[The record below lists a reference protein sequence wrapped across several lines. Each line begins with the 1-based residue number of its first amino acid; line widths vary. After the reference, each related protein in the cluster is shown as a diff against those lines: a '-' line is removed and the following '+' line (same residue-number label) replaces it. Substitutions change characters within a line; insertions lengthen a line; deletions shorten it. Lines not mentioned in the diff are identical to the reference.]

1 MEGDIAQMG
10 QFIGAGLAAGH
21 RCVDEGETAPLR
33 FGVRL
38 ASHPRRGRGVI
49 DEYRAGLHPFER
61 AVGADCHRA
70 QVVVV
75 ADAELSATLEGL
87 DIQEPTWWA
96 TVVGVG
102 VLLFTA
108 TTVLVTL
115 HNTLNRIFKVG
126 TAQTAGAGIWKMIR
140 DRFVSLSLVITIA
153 FILLVSLMVDA
164 MITAFGAIAVRYG
177 GEWATFMVKFDSIVL
192 DVGANTILFALFF
205 RYLPD
210 IRLAWKDIWF
220 GALLTAVLFSVGKH
234 LIALIIGNSTAADM
248 YEAAGSVLVLML
260 WIYYASAIFLF
271 GATFTFTRAQLMKP
285 NVA

>member
-1 MEGDIAQMG
+1 
-10 QFIGAGLAAGH
+10 
-21 RCVDEGETAPLR
+21 
-33 FGVRL
+33 
-38 ASHPRRGRGVI
+38 VI
-49 DEYRAGLHPFER
+49 
-61 AVGADCHRA
+61 
-70 QVVVV
+70 
-75 ADAELSATLEGL
+75 
-87 DIQEPTWWA
+87 
-96 TVVGVG
+96 
-102 VLLFTA
+102 
-108 TTVLVTL
+108 
-115 HNTLNRIFKVG
+115 
-126 TAQTAGAGIWKMIR
+126 
-140 DRFVSLSLVITIA
+140 
-153 FILLVSLMVDA
+153 
-164 MITAFGAIAVRYG
+164 ITAFGAIAVRYG

-192 DVGANTILFALFF
+192 DVGANTILLALFF